1 MCYINW
7 HLHLHYI
14 TVELTERHGFHPHLY
29 ADDTQIYGSNR
40 QPAINDQRSLRLS
53 ACIDDIYSWMQS
65 NRLQLNTNKSELLW
79 CTTARW
85 QYQLPKSV
93 LRIGTD
99 AIIPSTSV
107 RDLGI
112 FIDTDLS
119 MRSHVQRTVASC
131 FVMLWQLRSIRQSVP
146 SSVYQT
152 VVVALVLTRLDYGN
166 ATLAGIPAT
175 LINRLQ
181 SVVNAAARSIAG
193 DHRSPRITDTLAS
206 FHWLRT
212 SERIQFKL
220 AVIVYRALHGTAPQY
235 LSDRPTA
242 SRCWHTVKTSSLII
256 AHWSSWR
263 SSDSPRHCRRPL
275 IFYCQP
281 HAVEQFAKWHYI
293 CLVAASVSSLT
304 EDIGLPVS
312 AVIPGHC
319 YCTIVVA
326 WSFPYLGHY
335 K

>member
-1 MCYINW
+1 
-7 HLHLHYI
+7 
-14 TVELTERHGFHPHLY
+14 VELTERHGFHPHLY

-85 QYQLPKSV
+85 QYQLPQSA

-112 FIDTDLS
+112 FIDADLS
-119 MRSHVQRTVASC
+119 MRFHVQRTVASC
-131 FVMLWQLRSIRQSVP
+131 FVMLRQLRSIRQSVP
-146 SSVYQT
+146 SL
-152 VVVALVLTRLDYGN
+152 VVALVLTRLDYGN

-175 LINRLQ
+175 LINGLQ

-193 DHRSPRITDTLAS
+193 VRRSTRITDTLAS

-212 SERIQFKL
+212 SQRIQFKL
-220 AVIVYRALHGTAPQY
+220 AVIVYRALYGIAPQY

-242 SRCWHTVKTSSLII
+242 SRC
-256 AHWSSWR
+256 
-263 SSDSPRHCRRPL
+263 
-275 IFYCQP
+275 
-281 HAVEQFAKWHYI
+281 
-293 CLVAASVSSLT
+293 
-304 EDIGLPVS
+304 
-312 AVIPGHC
+312 
-319 YCTIVVA
+319 
-326 WSFPYLGHY
+326 
-335 K
+335 